1 MKRLRIVL
9 VAALALS
16 GACSSERPTVQD
28 YYALLPDLVR
38 ALEEDGRRNAQGQ
51 PSAGPLWVDAAS
63 FTGGAWQLT
72 RERVPTDSIVAAMRR
87 PDARPATPKEALI
100 TEDTSG
106 VGGRWVREYGVLARV
121 NLVKWEP
128 GEVAVTA
135 ANYTTDRRPWPT
147 DICERVLRITYRNTG
162 EGRWERAGTEVR
174 YECDTPRG

>member
-1 MKRLRIVL
+1 MKRFRIL
-9 VAALALS
+9 AAAALALLS
-16 GACSSERPTVQD
+16 ACGGDRPTVRD
-28 YYALLPDLVR
+28 YYALLPELVR
-38 ALEEDGRRNAQGQ
+38 TLEEDGRRHAQGR
-51 PSAGPLWVDAAS
+51 PSEGPLWVDAAS
-63 FTGGAWQLT
+63 FAGGAWQLT
-72 RERVPTDSIVAAMRR
+72 RERVPPDSVVAAMGR
-87 PDARPATPKEALI
+87 PDARPATPQQALV

-147 DICERVLRITYRNTG
+147 DICERVLRVTFRESG
-162 EGRWERAGTEVR
+162 EGRWTRAGTEVR